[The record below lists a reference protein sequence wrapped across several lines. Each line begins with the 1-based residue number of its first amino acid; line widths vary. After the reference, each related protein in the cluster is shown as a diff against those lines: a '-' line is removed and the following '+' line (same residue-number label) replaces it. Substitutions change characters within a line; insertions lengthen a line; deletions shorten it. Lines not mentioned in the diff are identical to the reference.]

1 MPIAVKG
8 GEVGAR
14 YVGGTRSKMHLD
26 LHRCRSTLKRFIT
39 RRRTINKHATKNPP
53 RDMGQR
59 CARWG
64 HTTAMRIREMEM
76 RHTTAE

>member
-26 LHRCRSTLKRFIT
+26 LHRCRRYVKALY
-39 RRRTINKHATKNPP
+39 NPATYDK
-53 RDMGQR
+53 
-59 CARWG
+59 
-64 HTTAMRIREMEM
+64 
-76 RHTTAE
+76 

>member
-26 LHRCRSTLKRFIT
+26 LHLSLYVKAALY
-39 RRRTINKHATKNPP
+39 NPATTYDK
-53 RDMGQR
+53 
-59 CARWG
+59 
-64 HTTAMRIREMEM
+64 
-76 RHTTAE
+76 